1 MFFLIPLLVER
12 LAVPAI
18 TAVVRA
24 QAALLA
30 GAELDLAEQLR
41 AVRGSLGRMTAQLS
55 NALPVLHCT
64 VLHCTALHCTDHASA
79 EEMHAGCSPALFYH
93 AHRPL
98 LSGWRDNPALP
109 EGLVYEVTLPRNSG
123 TPLLQSAKCCLRRF
137 VITEKAPTRAFS

>member
-41 AVRGSLGRMTAQLS
+41 AVRGSLSRMTAQLS
-55 NALPVLHCT
+55 NAAPYCT
-64 VLHCTALHCTDHASA
+64 VLCSIVLYCTVL
-79 EEMHAGCSPALFYH
+79 Y
-93 AHRPL
+93 
-98 LSGWRDNPALP
+98 
-109 EGLVYEVTLPRNSG
+109 
-123 TPLLQSAKCCLRRF
+123 
-137 VITEKAPTRAFS
+137 